1 MDEKISELTGNYK
14 QLQAEFTAIHQNVEM
29 LRQESMKPAQLK
41 KEIEQL
47 NSEKE
52 QLMTKINMF
61 KDKNQEK
68 DFLNLLEATS
78 TLRKE

>member
-1 MDEKISELTGNYK
+1 
-14 QLQAEFTAIHQNVEM
+14 
-29 LRQESMKPAQLK
+29 MKPSQLK

-52 QLMTKINMF
+52 QLMTKITMF

-68 DFLNLLEATS
+68 EFLSLLEATS